1 MTDTVASGTVG
12 LRERK
17 KARLRQNLVGS
28 GLRLFLEQGY
38 HGTTTEQIAASVG
51 VSQRTFFR
59 YFATKEELLLEAVA
73 GVDELFLSALRAR
86 PADEPPLTALRN
98 AVQDHWNSVDPRTR
112 DFLSRA
118 ATVLKDD
125 PAVVDAMTGSC
136 RRHQERIAE
145 VVAERAGVDR
155 AADPRPDVLTAAFLS
170 VLGTARESWS
180 ASGSTDADDL
190 LAAARERLDLLPE
203 VVGGGWGTR
212 EAEHPAPAPGA

>member
-1 MTDTVASGTVG
+1 MAGGPVTDTAGAEGVG

-17 KARLRQNLVGS
+17 KARLRQNLIES

-51 VSQRTFFR
+51 VSQRTLFR
-59 YFATKEELLLEAVA
+59 YFATKEELLLEALA
-73 GVDELFLSALRAR
+73 GIDELFLSALRAR

-98 AVQDHWNSVDPRTR
+98 AIQDHWNSVDPQTR

-125 PAVVDAMTGSC
+125 PAVVAAMTGSC
-136 RRHQERIAE
+136 RRHQERISE

-155 AADPRPDVLTAAFLS
+155 ATDPRPDVLTAVFLS
-170 VLGTARESWS
+170 VVGTARESWS

-190 LAAARERLDLLPE
+190 LRAARERLDLVPGA
-203 VVGGGWGTR
+203 VGGDWGT
-212 EAEHPAPAPGA
+212 AGA